1 MSKNSK
7 TKVTALVA
15 FPEWVVGVTRTR
27 QAGYLCWV
35 INPELEV
42 LNDGECYA
50 TSKEALA
57 SGRSLVLSSTG
68 LQVDFSQCR
77 LY

>member
-1 MSKNSK
+1 MSRNSNH
-7 TKVTALVA
+7 KVTALVA
-15 FPEWVVGVTRTR
+15 FPDWIVGVTHSRR
-27 QAGYLCWV
+27 AGYLCWV

-42 LNDGECYA
+42 LNDGEFYT

-57 SGRSLVLSSTG
+57 SGRNLVLSSTEP
-68 LQVDFSQCR
+68 QIDFNRCH

>member
-7 TKVTALVA
+7 KAVTELVA
-15 FPEWVVGVTRTR
+15 FPEWVVGVTRSR
-27 QAGYLCWV
+27 RAGYLCWV

-42 LNDGECYA
+42 LNDGEFYA

-57 SGRSLVLSSTG
+57 SGRNLVLSSTG
-68 LQVDFSQCR
+68 SQVDFSRCR